1 MGSMAQ
7 WKVLSGSQFDES
19 LPAALPGTTIF
30 HSLRW
35 SRVLERGFG
44 GRVLVLALEDESGAV
59 LAAWPGCLITLG
71 PVRIL
76 YGVFPKGSFVGPAGT
91 IAASLD
97 GFLGVCRERGVHLL
111 RLIACEG
118 DPVRE
123 LPGGRCGRHVR
134 HVLDLTDK
142 TPESLWQGYK
152 KRVRRD
158 LREAEKAGLTVRP
171 MRRDEFPKFNR
182 MLGEVHMR
190 NAAATAIGPPF
201 YEAIWDEL
209 AADGTADF
217 LVADQAGEPV
227 AATVGIHDRGVTYYF
242 AACSRTDAMRL
253 CPNDLLLHTLIT
265 RGMARGSRQVDLLS
279 SGAHDE
285 GLIRFKEK
293 WGAEPRPFD
302 LVECW
307 FSTWRRWGWDTA
319 MYMAQ
324 FRAGAAA
331 VRWLRRLTEGRK
343 A

>member
-1 MGSMAQ
+1 MAQ
-7 WKVLSGSQFDES
+7 WKMLSGSQFDES
-19 LPAALPGTTIF
+19 RLASLPGATIF

-44 GRVLVLALEDESGAV
+44 GPVLVLALQDDSGAV

-76 YGVFPKGSFVGPAGT
+76 YGVFPKGNFVGSAET
-91 IAASLD
+91 IAENLP
-97 GFLGVCRERGVHLL
+97 GFRAACREQGIHMI

-134 HVLDLTDK
+134 HVLNLDGQ
-142 TPESLWQGYK
+142 TPQSLWEGYK

-158 LREAEKAGLTVRP
+158 VRVAEKAGLTVRP
-171 MRRDEFPKFNR
+171 MRRDEFPKFHR

-209 AADGTADF
+209 AADGSADF
-217 LVADQAGEPV
+217 LVAANQAGEPV
-227 AATVGIHDRGVTYYF
+227 AATIGIHDRGVTYYF
-242 AACSRTDAMRL
+242 GACSSTEAMRL

-265 RGMARGSRQVDLLS
+265 RGMARGSTRVDLLS
-279 SGAHDE
+279 SGVHDE

-293 WGAEPRPFD
+293 WGAVALPFD

-307 FSTWRRWGWDTA
+307 FSAWRRWGWDTA
-319 MYMAQ
+319 MYLAQ
-324 FRAGAAA
+324 FRSGAR
-331 VRWLRRLTEGRK
+331 VLRWVRRLMEGRK

>member
-1 MGSMAQ
+1 MAQ
-7 WKVLSGSQFDES
+7 WKVLSGSECDWSRLAS
-19 LPAALPGTTIF
+19 LPGATVF

-35 SRVLERGFG
+35 SRVLERGFNG
-44 GRVLVLALEDESGAV
+44 SVLVLALQDESGAL
-59 LAAWPGCLITLG
+59 LAAWPGCLMTLG

-76 YGVFPKGSFVGPAGT
+76 YGVFPKGNFVGSAET
-91 IAASLD
+91 IAANLP
-97 GFLGVCRERGVHLL
+97 GFQAACRERGVHFL
-111 RLIACEG
+111 RMIACED
-118 DPVRE
+118 DPVRD

-134 HVLDLTDK
+134 HVLDLAGK
-142 TPESLWQGYK
+142 TPEGLWEGYK

-158 LREAEKAGLTVRP
+158 VRVAEKAGLTVRP
-171 MRRDEFPKFNR
+171 MRREEFPKFHQ

-190 NAAATAIGPPF
+190 NAAATGIGPPF

-209 AADGTADF
+209 AGDGTADF

-242 AACSRTDAMRL
+242 AAFSRTDAMRL

-265 RGMARGSRQVDLLS
+265 RAIGRGARQFDLLS

-293 WGAEPRPFD
+293 WGAEQRPFD

-307 FSTWRRWGWDTA
+307 FSSWRRWAWDAA
-319 MYMAQ
+319 MYAAQ
-324 FRAGAAA
+324 FRAGAAVLRL
-331 VRWLRRLTEGRK
+331 VRRMMEGRK